1 MVLIWNM
8 KSVKLIINL
17 IVRSLDKGTNLYS
30 IFEERI
36 FEQFVSLNSKYINII
51 FQFLNYVKN

>member
-8 KSVKLIINL
+8 KSVKLIIDL

-30 IFEERI
+30 ICEERI